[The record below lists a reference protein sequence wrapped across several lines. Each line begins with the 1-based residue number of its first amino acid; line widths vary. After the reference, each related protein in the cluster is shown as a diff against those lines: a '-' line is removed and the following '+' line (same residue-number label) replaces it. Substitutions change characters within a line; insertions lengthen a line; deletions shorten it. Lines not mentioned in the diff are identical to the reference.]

1 MKTINNII
9 FDTSPIPPA
18 LTVREFTVVGEPG
31 AQFTMTA
38 TNEDSHFYNF

>member
-1 MKTINNII
+1 MP
-9 FDTSPIPPA
+9 SA

-38 TNEDSHFYNF
+38 TNEDSHFYNFSEEVDKTVI